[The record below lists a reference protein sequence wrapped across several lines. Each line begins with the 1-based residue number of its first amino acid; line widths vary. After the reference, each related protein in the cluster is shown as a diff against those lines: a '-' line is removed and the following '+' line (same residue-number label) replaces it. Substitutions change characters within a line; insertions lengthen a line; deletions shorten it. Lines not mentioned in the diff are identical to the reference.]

1 MSYATLTASSAPGF
15 GRQPPAKV
23 PSSRHEPVK
32 VESSGP
38 WDTLIVTLSPWTS
51 HLYGSGSGEKFE
63 YTVDGKVSVS
73 GS

>member
-1 MSYATLTASSAPGF
+1 
-15 GRQPPAKV
+15 
-23 PSSRHEPVK
+23 
-32 VESSGP
+32 
-38 WDTLIVTLSPWTS
+38 LSPWTS